1 MKPMSNVDIFTITDE
16 LNNLLTGARVDK
28 SFQPT
33 KDIVV
38 MRFHVAGTGRI
49 DLVMECG
56 KRIHTSKYPL
66 ENPINPPVFRMLLR
80 KRINGGNVVS
90 ITQDIFDGFFEIIV
104 IKEK

>member
-66 ENPINPPVFRMLLR
+66 ENPINPPVFPMLLLNYNLAYHLLFR
-80 KRINGGNVVS
+80 KFLKALQIL
-90 ITQDIFDGFFEIIV
+90 QL
-104 IKEK
+104 

>member
-38 MRFHVAGTGRI
+38 MR
-49 DLVMECG
+49 
-56 KRIHTSKYPL
+56 L
-66 ENPINPPVFRMLLR
+66 E
-80 KRINGGNVVS
+80 KK
-90 ITQDIFDGFFEIIV
+90 Q
-104 IKEK
+104 

>member
-56 KRIHTSKYPL
+56 KRITPA
-66 ENPINPPVFRMLLR
+66 NILL
-80 KRINGGNVVS
+80 KILL
-90 ITQDIFDGFFEIIV
+90 ILLFFQCF
-104 IKEK
+104 

>member
-66 ENPINPPVFRMLLR
+66 ENPINPPVFPMLLR
-80 KRINGGNVVS
+80 KRIKGANVVS
-90 ITQDIFDGFFEIIV
+90 ITQHNFDRIIEI
-104 IKEK
+104 

>member
-66 ENPINPPVFRMLLR
+66 ENPINPPVGLL
-80 KRINGGNVVS
+80 KLKLKKTNTTLLLLNCS
-90 ITQDIFDGFFEIIV
+90 
-104 IKEK
+104 IKEILSF